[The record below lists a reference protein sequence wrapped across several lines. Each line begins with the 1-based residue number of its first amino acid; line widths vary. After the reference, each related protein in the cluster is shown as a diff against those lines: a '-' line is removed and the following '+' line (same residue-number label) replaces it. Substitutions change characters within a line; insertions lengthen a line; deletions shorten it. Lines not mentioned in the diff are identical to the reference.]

1 MPSAKT
7 YVDVVSSKITKSCI
21 ILSSTV
27 SLSWMH
33 GAVVT
38 SRFRNV
44 ETTQV
49 DASSIF
55 NVDEL
60 YSVFTALT
68 IAFLASAEIS
78 DPVEITALPVSSALF
93 ELNEI
98 ESKVV
103 KKK

>member
-21 ILSSTV
+21 IVSSTV

-49 DASSIF
+49 DSSSIF

-60 YSVFTALT
+60 YSVL
-68 IAFLASAEIS
+68 
-78 DPVEITALPVSSALF
+78 SSQP
-93 ELNEI
+93 
-98 ESKVV
+98 
-103 KKK
+103 